1 VARALVAAVA
11 ALVLAAPASAAAPPD
26 VDASAYVVEN
36 GATGEVLVGH
46 RANARLP
53 IASITKLMTVLV
65 TLDHAKPDDV
75 VIASPFA
82 ASIGEST
89 INLRAGE
96 RIPVRDLIEAALV
109 QSANDAAWAL
119 AVHVGKGDVSRFVA
133 MMNAKAR
140 AIGLR
145 ETRFVRPDGLDVEGH
160 VSSAR
165 DVTLLARVAMR
176 NRLVRAIVDDRTAT
190 IAGGRRLHT
199 WNDLLSALPGTIG
212 VKTGHT
218 AAAGWSQVAAVNAP
232 GFVLYATI
240 LGSPTRAAR
249 NADLVELLRWG
260 LSLYRTIEVVS
271 PKRVYARAEVG
282 YGRAPLALLAAERV
296 VRPVRVDRAY
306 REVVVAPTSV
316 RLPVAKGQRVG
327 TVRVYDG
334 VRLVASVP
342 LVASR
347 SEQRPSVVSRAWWAV
362 RGLWP

>member
-1 VARALVAAVA
+1 MRALVAVAA
-11 ALVLAAPASAAAPPD
+11 ALVLAAPASAAVPPD
-26 VDASAYVVEN
+26 VDASAYLVEN
-36 GATGEVLVGH
+36 GATGEVLVGY
-46 RANARLP
+46 RANTRLP

-75 VIASPFA
+75 VVASPSA
-82 ASIGEST
+82 ATIGEST
-89 INLRAGE
+89 IQLRAGE
-96 RIPVRDLIEAALV
+96 RISVGDLIEAALV

-119 AVHVGKGDVSRFVA
+119 AMHVGKGDVSRFVA
-133 MMNAKAR
+133 MMNRKAG

-145 ETRFVRPDGLDVEGH
+145 DTHFVRPDGLDVEGH

-165 DVTLLARVAMR
+165 DVSLLARVAMR
-176 NRLVRAIVDDRTAT
+176 NPLVRTVVDDRTAT

-232 GFVLYATI
+232 GFVLYATV

-249 NADLVELLRWG
+249 NADLVELVRWG
-260 LSLYRTIEVVS
+260 LSLYRTVEVVS
-271 PKRVYARAEVG
+271 PARAYARAEIG
-282 YGRAPLALLAAERV
+282 YGREPLELVAAGRV

-306 REVVVAPTSV
+306 REVVVAPTTV
-316 RLPVAKGQRVG
+316 RVPVAKGDELG

-334 VRLVASVP
+334 VRLVAAVP
-342 LVASR
+342 LVAAR
-347 SEQRPSVVSRAWWAV
+347 SEKRPGLVSRAWWAV